1 LSVTLVFNY
10 TAKKRYKNYLPKKYC
25 HFVTHFFIIPIKAV
39 ILLQI
44 NNDTMAELTKDQK
57 KQWAKD
63 LYLSDQNLTQKE
75 VAERV
80 GTSAVT
86 MNSWVDKGGWKQ
98 LKESL
103 LVTRESQLRRMYLQL
118 DELNTAIMSKG
129 VGKRFAD
136 PKEVETIRK
145 LTNAI
150 KSLENESSIA
160 DIVEVCKRLLNW
172 LRPINPILAKSV
184 AGVFDDFI
192 KSVLKKA

>member
-1 LSVTLVFNY
+1 
-10 TAKKRYKNYLPKKYC
+10 
-25 HFVTHFFIIPIKAV
+25 
-39 ILLQI
+39 LLQI

-103 LVTRESQLRRMYLQL
+103 LVTRESQLRRLYLQL